1 VQWLP
6 DGMYEYVVRW
16 VSLQR
21 ALEVA
26 KSYTAPKR
34 PSVLLGITKR
44 VQITDGGDSTVFD
57 WRNGE
62 GIVWPARGP
71 DGQYT
76 EDGPEP
82 PPWEG

>member
-1 VQWLP
+1 
-6 DGMYEYVVRW
+6 
-16 VSLQR
+16 
-21 ALEVA
+21 
-26 KSYTAPKR
+26 
-34 PSVLLGITKR
+34 VLLGITKR